1 MKVSRITSTQP
12 RLNWLRRDKYE
23 DFVASIIE
31 PRITE
36 EDTISVKGITEIKSK
51 LDGFANG
58 ETTAK
63 GYNVHIGTFLSTV
76 ARLYGSEL
84 VDVISS
90 KASRTL
96 SEDDF

>member
-31 PRITE
+31 PRTTD
-36 EDTISVKGITEIKSK
+36 DTISVEAITEIKAK

-84 VDVISS
+84 VDAISS

>member
-1 MKVSRITSTQP
+1 MKVSRITATQP

-23 DFVASIIE
+23 DFVASIVE
-31 PRITE
+31 PRIAN
-36 EDTISVKGITEIKSK
+36 DTISVEAITEIKAK

-63 GYNVHIGTFLSTV
+63 GYNVHIATFLSTV

-84 VDVISS
+84 VDAISS